1 MKPHNHTD
9 YQKRFFKEVKKQFP
23 FYGKREKEYLKQ
35 FQTEIDA
42 YLEEFPDSSYEA
54 MLEAIGT
61 PKDVVENY
69 FQNIEDRYQLSHMK
83 KSNYIRIGII
93 TIIGIFLIFTIYQG
107 VLVYKSYLDSKDTLI
122 IHESTEIFEDGS
134 YIEEQIDCSPTVS
147 LFSTTSTKYGHKTA
161 TYKSSSGNTIWTI
174 TVSGIFTYN
183 GKSSKCTKS
192 TVTTTCVNSNW
203 KITNKS
209 SKKVDSTATASATAT
224 KYTNKVAVQTIKRS
238 VSLSCSKSGK
248 LS

>member
-1 MKPHNHTD
+1 
-9 YQKRFFKEVKKQFP
+9 
-23 FYGKREKEYLKQ
+23 
-35 FQTEIDA
+35 
-42 YLEEFPDSSYEA
+42 
-54 MLEAIGT
+54 
-61 PKDVVENY
+61 
-69 FQNIEDRYQLSHMK
+69 MK
-83 KSNYIRIGII
+83 KI
-93 TIIGIFLIFTIYQG
+93 TIIILSFLLIFYSNTFVFASNTNEIH
-107 VLVYKSYLDSKDTLI
+107 TL
-122 IHESTEIFEDGS
+122 EVFEDGS
-134 YIEEQIDCSPTVS
+134 YIEELIDCSP
-147 LFSTTSTKYGHKTA
+147 TSTKYGHKTA

-192 TVTTTCVNSNW
+192 SVTTTCVNSNW

>member
-1 MKPHNHTD
+1 
-9 YQKRFFKEVKKQFP
+9 
-23 FYGKREKEYLKQ
+23 
-35 FQTEIDA
+35 
-42 YLEEFPDSSYEA
+42 
-54 MLEAIGT
+54 
-61 PKDVVENY
+61 
-69 FQNIEDRYQLSHMK
+69 MK
-83 KSNYIRIGII
+83 KI
-93 TIIGIFLIFTIYQG
+93 TIIILSFLLIFYSNTFVFASNTNEIH
-107 VLVYKSYLDSKDTLI
+107 TL
-122 IHESTEIFEDGS
+122 EVFEDGS

-248 LS
+248 LSSIYTNKTHSVFTIRKSVFYILNLNIFVFLFLQYFLIKRSP

>member
-1 MKPHNHTD
+1 
-9 YQKRFFKEVKKQFP
+9 
-23 FYGKREKEYLKQ
+23 
-35 FQTEIDA
+35 
-42 YLEEFPDSSYEA
+42 
-54 MLEAIGT
+54 
-61 PKDVVENY
+61 
-69 FQNIEDRYQLSHMK
+69 MK
-83 KSNYIRIGII
+83 KI
-93 TIIGIFLIFTIYQG
+93 TIIILSFLLIFYSNTFVFASNTNEIH
-107 VLVYKSYLDSKDTLI
+107 TL
-122 IHESTEIFEDGS
+122 EVFEDGS

-147 LFSTTSTKYGHKTA
+147 LFSTTSTK
-161 TYKSSSGNTIWTI
+161 WTI

>member
-1 MKPHNHTD
+1 MEVMK
-9 YQKRFFKEVKKQFP
+9 Q
-23 FYGKREKEYLKQ
+23 
-35 FQTEIDA
+35 
-42 YLEEFPDSSYEA
+42 
-54 MLEAIGT
+54 
-61 PKDVVENY
+61 
-69 FQNIEDRYQLSHMK
+69 
-83 KSNYIRIGII
+83 
-93 TIIGIFLIFTIYQG
+93 TIIILSFLLIFYSNTFVFASNTNEIH
-107 VLVYKSYLDSKDTLI
+107 TL
-122 IHESTEIFEDGS
+122 EVFEDGS

-192 TVTTTCVNSNW
+192 SVTTTCVNSNW

>member
-1 MKPHNHTD
+1 
-9 YQKRFFKEVKKQFP
+9 
-23 FYGKREKEYLKQ
+23 
-35 FQTEIDA
+35 
-42 YLEEFPDSSYEA
+42 
-54 MLEAIGT
+54 
-61 PKDVVENY
+61 
-69 FQNIEDRYQLSHMK
+69 MK
-83 KSNYIRIGII
+83 KI
-93 TIIGIFLIFTIYQG
+93 TIIILSFLLIFYSNTFVFASNTNEIH
-107 VLVYKSYLDSKDTLI
+107 TL
-122 IHESTEIFEDGS
+122 EVFEDGS

-209 SKKVDSTATASATAT
+209 SKKLILPRPPLQLLPNIQIRLLYRQSNVL
-224 KYTNKVAVQTIKRS
+224 YLYLAVNQVNYHKSIQIKHTLS
-238 VSLSCSKSGK
+238 SLSERVCFIS
-248 LS
+248 

>member
-1 MKPHNHTD
+1 
-9 YQKRFFKEVKKQFP
+9 
-23 FYGKREKEYLKQ
+23 
-35 FQTEIDA
+35 
-42 YLEEFPDSSYEA
+42 
-54 MLEAIGT
+54 
-61 PKDVVENY
+61 
-69 FQNIEDRYQLSHMK
+69 MK
-83 KSNYIRIGII
+83 KI
-93 TIIGIFLIFTIYQG
+93 TIIILSFLLNFYSNTFVFASNTNEIH
-107 VLVYKSYLDSKDTLI
+107 TL
-122 IHESTEIFEDGS
+122 EVFEDGS